1 MLDVGAGGSG
11 ASELG
16 RPWRSG
22 TLLNLAELRLLIG
35 ALTLVSG
42 VMALSTV
49 ISIPAQIRPAVILAH
64 LVCLIVGLGAVLSL
78 DWYALLVATGRLT
91 IGAVLVHARR
101 ITPMIWIG
109 LCGLVVSGTLLSPRL
124 DHTLTWVK
132 AVAVLGTVAV
142 GVLTLGLTRRMHAEL
157 PRVRPLHI
165 RLSVV
170 LALTSQ
176 VCWWTAVVI
185 GFINHGG

>member
-1 MLDVGAGGSG
+1 MLDVGAGGSE
-11 ASELG
+11 ASDLG

-22 TLLNLAELRLLIG
+22 TLLNVAELRLLIG

-42 VMALSTV
+42 VMALSTL
-49 ISIPAQIRPAVILAH
+49 ISIPDQIRPAVILAH

-78 DWYALLVATGRLT
+78 DWYALLVATGQLT

-109 LCGLVVSGTLLSPRL
+109 LAGLVVSGTLLSPRL

-157 PRVRPLHI
+157 PRVRPLHF

-176 VCWWTAVVI
+176 ACWWTAVVI